1 MVKRSRGNK
10 LERWEVALVKAMQQR
25 GGYNDQDILAYF
37 TRPSRSINH
46 RVIAEIR
53 TESKHRQA
61 RASTAEELDEFLA
74 CWPDVDQGTGLSLR
88 GDELLIKAREAMI
101 AAVHIFN
108 SAGLTFRSE
117 LFIVTAVISWT
128 YLMHAWFKKEG
139 IDYRYKVNGGAV
151 KKTQNG
157 EDCYWELGKCLRHQ
171 RTPLEPAVIKNLEFL
186 IKIRHEIEHRATQQ
200 IDNLISAKLQACC
213 LNFNEAIKRLFG
225 ARYSLEER
233 LPIALQFVSFS
244 EDQRGLLKKAGN
256 LPQHIQTTMN
266 TFYEGMSEEEL
277 ANPSFAYRVA
287 FVPKIGK
294 SASNSDVA
302 VEFVKAES
310 NEAKE
315 ISRILLQE
323 IDKRRYTAKQIVEA
337 AKESGYPNFNM
348 HHHTVLWK
356 SLNAKQQDRGYG
368 KPGDY
373 AGTWVWFDRWL
384 ERVKEHCAENQQKF
398 S

>member
-1 MVKRSRGNK
+1 MVRRSRGNK
-10 LERWEVALVKAMQQR
+10 LERWEIALVKAMLER

-37 TRPSRSINH
+37 TRPTRSINH

-53 TESKHRQA
+53 TEAKHKRA
-61 RASTAEELDEFLA
+61 RASSVERLDEFLA
-74 CWPDVDQGTGLSLR
+74 SWPDIDQGTGLSLR

-117 LFIVTAVISWT
+117 LFIVTAIISWT
-128 YLMHAWFKKEG
+128 YLMHAWLKKEG
-139 IDYRYKVNGGAV
+139 IDYRYQDNNGAI
-151 KKTQNG
+151 KKTKNG
-157 EDCYWELGKCLRHQ
+157 EDCYWELGKCLKHQ

-186 IKIRHEIEHRATQQ
+186 IEIRHEIEHRATQQ
-200 IDNLISAKLQACC
+200 IDDLISAKLQACC

-225 ARYSLEER
+225 VRYSLEKR

-244 EDQRGLLKKAGN
+244 DDQRDLLKKAGD

-266 TFYEGMSEEEL
+266 TFYNAMTEDEL

-294 SASNSDVA
+294 SASSSDMA
-302 VEFVKAES
+302 VEFVRADSE
-310 NEAKE
+310 EAKE
-315 ISRILLQE
+315 INRILLKE
-323 IDKRRYTAKQIVEA
+323 IDKRRYTATQIVSA
-337 AKESGYPNFNM
+337 INNSGYPNFKM
-348 HHHTVLWK
+348 HHHTLLWQ
-356 SLNAKQQDRGYG
+356 SLDAKQPGLGYG

-373 AGTWVWFDRWL
+373 ARTWVWFDRWL
-384 ERVKEHCAENQQKF
+384 ERVKEHCDENRDRYI
-398 S
+398 